1 MNIYFSSVK
10 RMSRTAF
17 VVGFSIL
24 FLSLPLVVAGPV
36 AAIDIINPACVDS
49 SGSPLPPD
57 RQPEI
62 CKSANTTE
70 NSLFGSEGVL
80 TAVISLLS
88 LIIGIAAVVSIII
101 SGIRL
106 VMSGGEPNS
115 ISSARRG
122 ILFAVIGLGI
132 AVTAQLFVRF
142 LLSKLP

>member
-1 MNIYFSSVK
+1 MNIHFSSVK

-24 FLSLPLVVAGPV
+24 FLSLPLVVVGSV
-36 AAIDIINPACVDS
+36 AAIDIIKPACVDS
-49 SGSPLPPD
+49 SGNPLPSG
-57 RQPEI
+57 RLPEI

-70 NSLFGSEGVL
+70 NSLFGPDGVL
-80 TAVISLLS
+80 TIAISLLS
-88 LIIGIAAVVSIII
+88 LIVGIAAVVTIII

-106 VMSGGEPNS
+106 IMSGGESNS
-115 ISSARRG
+115 ISEARRG

-142 LLSKLP
+142 LLSRIP